1 VRLPLCEAFGV
12 LGECCTRHTCA
23 PHQVAGTIP
32 VYKKIACGITAGGI
46 GAFVGNPADLALTR
60 MQADATLP
68 AAQQRKYTGVFNAI
82 QRIMREEGVKSLW
95 RGALPTISRAAAV
108 TAGQMATYDTTKK
121 AVAPRLGGEK
131 QNKEA
136 WPVRIFAACCSGG
149 VAAVAGLPFDMTKTR
164 MMRQTADASGR
175 MPYTNMLDCAR
186 QIVSKEGPLAL
197 WTGLPTFLVR
207 LAPHTILTLLFMDMI
222 LPRYRSGREAATQWL
237 HAETMAESAH

>member
-1 VRLPLCEAFGV
+1 
-12 LGECCTRHTCA
+12 
-23 PHQVAGTIP
+23 
-32 VYKKIACGITAGGI
+32 
-46 GAFVGNPADLALTR
+46 

-82 QRIMREEGVKSLW
+82 QRIMNEEGFRALW

-108 TAGQMATYDTTKK
+108 TAGQMATYDTAKR
-121 AVAPRLGGEK
+121 ALAPQLGGET

-136 WPVRIFAACCSGG
+136 WAVRIIAACCSGG

-175 MPYTNMLDCAR
+175 MPYRNMLHCAA

-197 WTGLPTFLVR
+197 WTGLPTFMVR
-207 LAPHTILTLLFMDMI
+207 LAPHTILTLLFMDLL
-222 LPRYRSGREAATQWL
+222 LPRYRAGREAAAEWL
-237 HAETMAESAH
+237 HAEEIQESAA